1 MLAWN
6 EKLRQAADAFS
17 ASHLDASVVVW
28 SSWELF
34 MQLLTE
40 PQTFG
45 FEEADV
51 GQEAGAIFADGL
63 HPTTAVHEIIAR
75 ELVKLFDERDRSL

>member
-1 MLAWN
+1 
-6 EKLRQAADAFS
+6 
-17 ASHLDASVVVW
+17 
-28 SSWELF
+28 